1 MSGYDLLVLFVN
13 DSYHNFSSYWS
24 WCDEDLGVSSPA
36 IFSISGS
43 FPDRKT
49 SDFVAKMLP
58 IGFKS
63 CVDFLL
69 T

>member
-1 MSGYDLLVLFVN
+1 MIAITIFLVIGVDVMRILVFRLLLF
-13 DSYHNFSSYWS
+13 
-24 WCDEDLGVSSPA
+24 
-36 IFSISGS
+36 

>member
-1 MSGYDLLVLFVN
+1 MIAITIFLVIGVDVMRILVFRLLLYSV
-13 DSYHNFSSYWS
+13 H
-24 WCDEDLGVSSPA
+24 A
-36 IFSISGS
+36 FSISGS

-63 CVDFLL
+63 
-69 T
+69 

>member
-1 MSGYDLLVLFVN
+1 MIAITIFLVIGVDVMRILVFRLLLYSV
-13 DSYHNFSSYWS
+13 H
-24 WCDEDLGVSSPA
+24 A
-36 IFSISGS
+36 FSISGS

>member
-1 MSGYDLLVLFVN
+1 MIAITIFLVIGVDVMRILVFRLLLYSV
-13 DSYHNFSSYWS
+13 H
-24 WCDEDLGVSSPA
+24 A
-36 IFSISGS
+36 FSISGS

-49 SDFVAKMLP
+49 SDFVVAKMLP